1 MILYILYPA
10 HMAGTSQ
17 RGGPHSVWV
26 PPPCE
31 VPGIYAGYRI
41 YPFPGHEHKLFSLSR
56 VLVAHRFYWLK
67 ASLKDP
73 LLKVSLFKKK
83 KK

>member
-26 PPPCE
+26 LPPCE
-31 VPGIYAGYRI
+31 VPGIYAGYKI
-41 YPFPGHEHKLFSLSR
+41 YPLPGHKHKLFSLSR
-56 VLVAHRFYWLK
+56 VSVAHRFYWLK
-67 ASLKDP
+67 ASPKDP
-73 LLKVSLFKKK
+73 SFESFPF
-83 KK
+83 